1 MTNQIKNLPKEA
13 TSININDDV
22 ELEWWANHFN
32 INKDKIK
39 DAVNRVGT
47 SIEAIRRFFQK

>member
-1 MTNQIKNLPKEA
+1 MTDQIKNSPKE
-13 TSININDDV
+13 TNSININDNV

-39 DAVNRVGT
+39 DAVNRVGA
-47 SIEAIRRFFQK
+47 SIEAVRRFLQK